1 MNRKNIELIT
11 TDSSLPIEAPNT
23 DHDIEWWFYHGYFEG
38 KKVARYYFMVSFFRH
53 NFSENH
59 HIEKN
64 CYSLLFSLLNSE
76 TGEHIALNQIDKT
89 YFEEY
94 NSLVQNVSNT
104 VMDSQ
109 LFDLFKHEMNEHG
122 CFEPFKIKKVNVDL
136 DNEKLDIKWENFSL
150 EQKEN
155 IFRLTFPFG
164 ENGDECTIDLTP
176 VTARYTYET
185 EAEKN
190 DEKAYTTYHCYP
202 NLKLHGSAGGNPVAG
217 QAWMD
222 HQWGKKNKN
231 FIFPSSQNEVIGW
244 DWFGVS
250 LNNGT
255 YAIFS
260 ILKFIKTG
268 EIIRKRAFLL
278 KENKEIEFF
287 NDFIAEPFE
296 YWQSPETLTDFPLY
310 WKLEIPEAELKLTFS
325 PVNKNQEIP
334 YFGLE
339 RTLWEG
345 AGYVD
350 GTFKGADI
358 KGLARG
364 EFHGYG
370 YIFDFNEH
378 LDKLVSRVEK
388 NIEGFFPRTFSEN
401 TIQTYVGKPAW
412 KNDPVA
418 LTEMISKPVWELMLR
433 KGKRWRPIFGIWMQ
447 EALGKPAVNY
457 ERGVCLSEL
466 IHSGSLIIDDIQDN
480 SELRRGK
487 PTLHL
492 QYGLDVAIN
501 AGNTLYFLPSVELY
515 HHKYLTDRQKLR
527 IHEIMMNTFV
537 QSHFGQT
544 MDIYWSKE
552 LSEENLKHWIQGDIE
567 SKILQMYDYKTASG
581 PCGLTKIAAMLS
593 ETTELREK
601 TAIEFSRSFSVAFQ
615 LLDDIRNYSSSPKWT
630 KTSGEDITGGKL
642 TYVIVKA
649 IRALGQNDSH
659 RLIEIICN
667 SELRTEKDMHTEA
680 ISLIH
685 KSGALESVK
694 KEAEEMMNKGWDNFA
709 RNIPPSEAKI
719 MLNMLCKNLLD
730 LPYEG

>member
-11 TDSSLPIEAPNT
+11 TESSLPVESPNT
-23 DHDIEWWFYHGYFEG
+23 DHDIEWWFYNGFFEG
-38 KKVARYYFMVSFFRH
+38 ENIPRHYFMVSFFRH
-53 NFSENH
+53 NFSDNNDL
-59 HIEKN
+59 KRN
-64 CYSLLFSLLNSE
+64 CYSLLFSLLNTE
-76 TGEHIALNQIDKT
+76 TGENYTISQINRK
-89 YFEEY
+89 YVEEY
-94 NSLVQNVSNT
+94 NKLIQNVSQS
-104 VMDSQ
+104 VIDSE
-109 LFDLFKHEMNEHG
+109 LFEQYKKELNDHCQFD
-122 CFEPFKIKKVNVDL
+122 PFIIDHAEVDINGDRL
-136 DNEKLDIKWENFSL
+136 EIKWENFSL
-150 EQKEN
+150 VQEDGLFK
-155 IFRLTFPFG
+155 LTFPFNKNG
-164 ENGDECTIDLTP
+164 EFCSFKLVPKTR
-176 VTARYTYET
+176 RYRYESV
-185 EAEKN
+185 EKQN
-190 DEKAYTTYHCYP
+190 NLEGYTVYHCYP
-202 NLKLHGSAGGNPVAG
+202 NLFLFGTAGDQNVSG

-222 HQWGKKNKN
+222 HQWGNN
-231 FIFPSSQNEVIGW
+231 DYIIPSDKNEVVGW
-244 DWFGVS
+244 DWFGIS
-250 LNNGT
+250 LNNGVF
-255 YAIFS
+255 AIFS

-268 EIIRKRAFLL
+268 KIIRKRAFILR
-278 KENKEIEFF
+278 EDQEIASFS
-287 NDFIAEPFE
+287 DFRATPVE
-296 YWQSPETLTDFPLY
+296 YWQSPVTLTDFPLS
-310 WKLEIPEAELKLTFS
+310 WELEMDEPQLKLTFK
-325 PVNKNQEIP
+325 PVHKNQEIP
-334 YFGLE
+334 VFGLE

-345 AGYVD
+345 AGTIK
-350 GTFKGADI
+350 GTFKGEEVT
-358 KGLARG
+358 GNARG

-370 YIFDFNEH
+370 YILDFNDH
-378 LDKLVSRVEK
+378 LEKLVARVEK
-388 NIEGFFPRTFSEN
+388 NIEEFFPKTFDET
-401 TIQTYVGKPAW
+401 TIQIYAGKPTW
-412 KNDPVA
+412 NNDAAA

-552 LSEENLKHWIQGDIE
+552 LSEENLKHWIEGDIE

-593 ETTELREK
+593 ETTELREI

-615 LLDDIRNYSSSPKWT
+615 LLDDIRNFSSSPKWT
-630 KTSGEDITGGKL
+630 KTSGEDITSGKL

-649 IRALGQNDSH
+649 IRALGQKDSH
-659 RLIEIICN
+659 RLIEIIGN
-667 SELRTEKDMHTEA
+667 SEFRSEKDMHTEA

>member
-1 MNRKNIELIT
+1 MKEVISIER
-11 TDSSLPIEAPNT
+11 SLPIEAPNT
-23 DHDIEWWFYHGYFEG
+23 DHDIEWWFYNGYFEG
-38 KKVARYYFMVSFFRH
+38 KKVPRHYFMVSFFRH
-53 NFSENH
+53 NFSDTH
-59 HIEKN
+59 DLDKN
-64 CYSLLFSLLNSE
+64 CYSLLFSLLNTE
-76 TGEHIALNQIDKT
+76 TKKHYALNLIDQK

-94 NSLVQNVSNT
+94 NRLLQTVSHS
-104 VMDSQ
+104 VMDSE
-109 LFDLFKHEMNEHG
+109 LFDQFKKELKEHG
-122 CFEPFKIKKVNVDL
+122 QFEPVKIKKVKVHPDPN
-136 DNEKLDIKWENFSL
+136 KLEIKWENFTL
-150 EQKEN
+150 KQKDK
-155 IFRLTFPFG
+155 FFLLTFPLG
-164 ENGDECTIDLTP
+164 ENGDECSVNLTP
-176 VTARYTYET
+176 NTERYRYES
-185 EAEKN
+185 EEKKDGAN
-190 DEKAYTTYHCYP
+190 GYTIYHCYP
-202 NLKLHGSAGGNPVAG
+202 DLTLSGRAGKYPVSG

-222 HQWGKKNKN
+222 HQWGKKDKKY
-231 FIFPSSQNEVIGW
+231 IFPSCQEEVVGW
-244 DWFGVS
+244 DWFGIS
-250 LNNGT
+250 LSNGT

-278 KENKEIEFF
+278 KENKEFELIA
-287 NDFIAEPFE
+287 DFTAEPLE

-310 WKLEIPEAELKLTFS
+310 WKLEIQEPQLQLTFT
-325 PVNKNQEIP
+325 PVHENQEIP

-345 AGYVD
+345 AGFVE
-350 GTFKGADI
+350 GTYMGEEVTGI
-358 KGLARG
+358 ARG

-378 LDKLVSRVEK
+378 LEKLVARVES
-388 NIEGFFPRTFSEN
+388 NIRDFFPKTMTES
-401 TIQTYVGKPAW
+401 TIQRYAGKPTW

-418 LTEMISKPVWELMLR
+418 LTELISKPVWDLMLR
-433 KGKRWRPIFGIWMQ
+433 KGKRWRPIFGIWIQ

-457 ERGVCLSEL
+457 EKGVCLSEL

-487 PTLHL
+487 PALHL
-492 QYGLDVAIN
+492 HYGLDVAIN

-515 HHKYLTDRQKLR
+515 HHKYLNDRQKLR

-552 LSEENLKHWIQGDIE
+552 LSEENLKHWLMGDIE

-581 PCGLTKIAAMLS
+581 PCGLTKIAAMLT
-593 ETTELREK
+593 ETTELRER

-615 LLDDIRNYSSSPKWT
+615 LLDDIRNFSTSPKWT
-630 KTSGEDITGGKL
+630 KRTGEDISGGKL

-649 IRALGQNDSH
+649 IRALERENSQ
-659 RLIEIICN
+659 RFIEIFCN
-667 SELRTEKDMHTEA
+667 NTLRSDKNLHFEAVEL
-680 ISLIH
+680 IQ

-694 KEAEEMMNKGWDNFA
+694 NEAEEIMKKAWDHFA
-709 RNIPPSEAKI
+709 KTIPPSEAKI
-719 MLNMLCKNLLD
+719 MLHMLCKKLLD